1 MLTDVLIVVST
12 IAQLISAIGTMN
24 IMLLTATE
32 WTREISRPCR
42 E

>member
-1 MLTDVLIVVST
+1 MLTIVLIVVST
-12 IAQLISAIGTMN
+12 IALLISAIGIMN
-24 IMLLTATE
+24 IMLVRATE